1 MVRRRGLRIRA
12 APHLRLTSTGP
23 LHLAGRP
30 PVATP
35 CPESTR
41 LRNSF
46 EGRETGTTWAEQGL
60 VPRPLGV
67 PARRALRCLNLVVP
81 DPQCSMPS
89 NRTRE
94 SLRGSQEASI
104 SGRHFV
110 LEIRDP
116 TAPATCSTRSA
127 RVISLPRHIARS
139 RTSGHPTEKT
149 KPLWMVRCR
158 VLGASP
164 VPRPARCA
172 ARGFGSAVHPERA
185 WPGGRHRSPD
195 LGEQPHT
202 SPCDAPQFRAGL
214 QQPQELAHPQQVAN
228 VATSDASEQS
238 RLVQERHEPV
248 VAAVPVPSRARGRR
262 LANAAFFSS
271 RSACR

>member
-1 MVRRRGLRIRA
+1 MAELKASIVLRRR
-12 APHLRLTSTGP
+12 GP

-30 PVATP
+30 PEATP

-67 PARRALRCLNLVVP
+67 PASRALRCLNLVVP

-94 SLRGSQEASI
+94 SLRDSQEASI

-116 TAPATCSTRSA
+116 TAPATSSTRSA
-127 RVISLPRHIARS
+127 LGISLSPGHIARS
-139 RTSGHPTEKT
+139 RNSGHPTEKT

-158 VLGASP
+158 VLVALP

-185 WPGGRHRSPD
+185 WPGGRDRSPD
-195 LGEQPHT
+195 LGEQAHT
-202 SPCDAPQFRAGL
+202 SLCDAPQFRARL
-214 QQPQELAHPQQVAN
+214 QQPQELAHPRQVAN

-248 VAAVPVPSRARGRR
+248 VVAVPVPSRARGRR
-262 LANAAFFSS
+262 LANTAFFSS
-271 RSACR
+271 RAACR